1 MANTYR
7 GFSTIGRTNKFRVTD
22 FTLIKQ
28 DLINHFNIRKGEKLM
43 HPNFGTNIWNI
54 LYDPLTEELKSFII
68 AEVNS
73 VVKYD
78 PRINVDNVVVTEFAQ
93 GIQLEVN
100 VRYLT
105 TNQSTNMRLQFDKQ
119 SRTVAVYN

>member
-1 MANTYR
+1 MTNTYR
-7 GFSTIGRTNKFRVTD
+7 GFSTVGRINKFRVTD
-22 FTLIKQ
+22 FALIKR
-28 DLINHFNIRKGEKLM
+28 DLLNHFNIRKGEKLM

-54 LYDPLTEELKSFII
+54 LYDPLTEELKSFIT

-78 PRINVDNVVVTEFAQ
+78 PRINIDNVVVTEFEH
-93 GIQLEVN
+93 GLQLELN

-105 TNQSTNMRLQFDKQ
+105 TNQTSAMTLQFNKQ
-119 SRTVAVYN
+119 SRTVSTYN